1 VNLLEHD
8 EVVLVEVGDR
18 RDKLV
23 PAGWL
28 CKDLLD
34 CLPDLLRV
42 FILNELYFILNE
54 LRRLLL
60 LVDYFQMYFF
70 LFRLFTAHTSRRLAF
85 RIALL
90 SLALV
95 FLGEYAAVVVDRL
108 LVQLL
113 LALLE
118 RRFLPLLYGLVNC
131 LVVFWTRSGH

>member
-18 RDKLV
+18 RDELV

-42 FILNELYFILNE
+42 FILNE

-85 RIALL
+85 HISLL

-118 RRFLPLLYGLVNC
+118 RRFLPLLYGIVNC
-131 LVVFWTRSGH
+131 LVVFWTLSGH

>member
-18 RDKLV
+18 RDELV

-42 FILNELYFILNE
+42 FILNEL
-54 LRRLLL
+54 RRLLL

-70 LFRLFTAHTSRRLAF
+70 LLRLFTAHTSRRLAF
-85 RIALL
+85 HISLL

-118 RRFLPLLYGLVNC
+118 RRFLPLLYGIVNC
-131 LVVFWTRSGH
+131 LVVFWTLSGH